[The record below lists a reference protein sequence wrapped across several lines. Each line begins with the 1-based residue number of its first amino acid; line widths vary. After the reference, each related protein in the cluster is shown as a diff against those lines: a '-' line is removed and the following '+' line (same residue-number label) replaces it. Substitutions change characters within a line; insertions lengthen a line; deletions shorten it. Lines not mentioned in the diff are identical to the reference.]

1 MEQITL
7 FGKGGV
13 GKTTLAA
20 NLSAALAEAG
30 KRVILIGCDMK
41 SDSSTLLHDRLQM
54 PTIFEY
60 LRRGAVPTIPDI
72 VIAGYRGISCVEL
85 GDPLLDDECASRSI
99 GRAMSLLRDLD
110 LFGTLQPDYVICDI
124 PGEIGCTG
132 LAAHLAVAPVQ
143 HSIVMTTGDLMS
155 FYAANSYLRTISR
168 LPGVTSTT
176 VIGNAI
182 AGSFEESFVTDF
194 ARAVNARVLGLIPRS
209 LVVRHS
215 ELYGKTVLE
224 TSPDTTQAQVYR
236 RLARQIVKRSG
247 EESRQEPAPLSVADL
262 RKWAKGWG
270 ERLGELEF
278 GIIQDGAGI

>member
-30 KRVILIGCDMK
+30 KRVLLIGCDMK
-41 SDSSTLLHDRLQM
+41 SDSSTLLHDRLQV
-54 PTIFEY
+54 PTLFDY
-60 LRRGAVPTIPDI
+60 LRSGAAPSIADI
-72 VIAGYRGISCVEL
+72 VISGYRGISCVEL
-85 GDPLLDDECASRSI
+85 GDLLLDDECASRSI
-99 GRAMSLLRDLD
+99 GRAMALLRSLD
-110 LFGTLQPDYVICDI
+110 LFGTLQPDYVICDV

-143 HSIVMTTGDLMS
+143 HPIVMTSGDLMS
-155 FYAANSYLRTISR
+155 FYAASSYLRTISR
-168 LPGVTSTT
+168 LPGITSTAI
-176 VIGNAI
+176 IGNAI

-194 ARAVNARVLGLIPRS
+194 AREVNARVLGLIPRS

-224 TSPDTTQAQVYR
+224 ASPDTTQAQVYR
-236 RLARQIVKRSG
+236 RLARQIVAHGG
-247 EESRQEPAPLSVADL
+247 EGNYPVPAPLSVADL
-262 RKWAKGWG
+262 RGWAKGWG